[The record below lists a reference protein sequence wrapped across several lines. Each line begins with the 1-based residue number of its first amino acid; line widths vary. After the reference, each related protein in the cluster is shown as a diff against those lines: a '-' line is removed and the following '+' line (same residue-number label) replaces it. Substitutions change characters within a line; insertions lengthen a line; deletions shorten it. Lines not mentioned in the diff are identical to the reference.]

1 LHRAYGDASL
11 PFLEKMLSGSTSI
24 WVRTESA
31 RELVLAGQ
39 PSGFLFMTDAIEH
52 GRRYRAEMVQ
62 FLRDRFPELRQADE
76 ARIVSFLRAKSST
89 K

>member
-1 LHRAYGDASL
+1 MHRAYGDASL
-11 PFLEKMLSGSTSI
+11 PFLEKLLSGSTSI

-31 RELVLAGQ
+31 RELVLAGR

-52 GRRYRAEMVQ
+52 ERQYRPQMIQ
-62 FLRDRFPELRQADE
+62 FLRDQFPELRQADE
-76 ARIVSFLRAKSST
+76 ARVLSFVKAKATT